1 MVNTGKAHQYKGM
14 TGPNEKSLET
24 VDVII
29 QTWLLQNF
37 AEILFHQSNKSTLMY
52 VAFAH
57 PSSLPNR
64 ERDVALPIFEG
75 AAADVHRL

>member
-37 AEILFHQSNKSTLMY
+37 AEILFHQLIKQMNPNVCELAATIYCSMQTIFLHA
-52 VAFAH
+52 V
-57 PSSLPNR
+57 SLAS
-64 ERDVALPIFEG
+64 VTI
-75 AAADVHRL
+75 